1 MGKMGK
7 IRGPRAPR
15 GESFKRAG
23 VAVRL
28 SSVVLIGALGKSSFG
43 GMMVSLTASLYT
55 VEQRMTWKQHGSWRT
70 GASLVLR
77 AA

>member
-7 IRGPRAPR
+7 NQGSQKPR

-28 SSVVLIGALGKSSFG
+28 SSVVLLGALGKSSSG
-43 GMMVSLTASLYT
+43 GMMISLMASLYT
-55 VEQRMTWKQHGSWRT
+55 VGQRVTWKQHGAWRT
-70 GASLVLR
+70 DPTLVLR

>member
-7 IRGPRAPR
+7 NQGSQKPT
-15 GESFKRAG
+15 GESFRRAG

-28 SSVVLIGALGKSSFG
+28 SNVVLLGG
-43 GMMVSLTASLYT
+43 GMMISLTASLYT
-55 VEQRMTWKQHGSWRT
+55 VGQRVTWKQHGAWRT
-70 GASLVLR
+70 GPALVLR